1 MNTKYAIVVLLSACS
16 TSGAQ
21 ERPAEAAVPVRVAAV
36 DPTPMSEPLV
46 VPGLVFPRDV
56 YDLGF
61 PIGGVVREVGPDE
74 GDEIDRG
81 VILARLDPTVARA
94 GLAQARENLER
105 AERDLE
111 RTRTLTERGSLPSAT
126 FEDVETG
133 ADVARATV
141 SSAGFAVRWTAL
153 RAPAPGWVEARLVEP
168 GEVVG
173 AGQPIFRLASRE
185 RGFVLRVSVSDRAVA
200 ELHRG
205 DAATIAL
212 DAHEQPIA
220 ATIVEIARAPSMAT
234 GTFDVELAFEP
245 PAGLEPRTGLVGRA
259 TLSIGEPVRA
269 SIPLAALVDGR
280 DRDASVFVIED
291 GRAKRRAV
299 RVAFFTGD
307 RAAIASGLEGVAAV
321 VTAGADRVSDG
332 TLVTVREN

>member
-1 MNTKYAIVVLLSACS
+1 MNTKYALLLLTACS

-36 DPTPMSEPLV
+36 DPAPVSEPLV
-46 VPGLVFPRDV
+46 VPGLVFPRDT

-61 PIGGVVREVGPDE
+61 PIGGVVREVGPDV
-74 GDEIDRG
+74 GDEIARDT
-81 VILARLDPTVARA
+81 ILARLDPTVARA
-94 GLAQARENLER
+94 SLAQARENLER
-105 AERDLE
+105 AERDLA

-141 SSAGFAVRWTAL
+141 SSAGFAVRWTSL
-153 RAPAPGWVEARLVEP
+153 RAPAEGWVDARLVEP

-173 AGQPIFRLASRE
+173 AGQPIFRIASRE

-200 ELHRG
+200 ELRRG
-205 DAATIAL
+205 DAAVIAL
-212 DAHEQPIA
+212 DAHDEPIA

-259 TLSIGEPVRA
+259 TLAIGEPVSA

-280 DRDASVFVIED
+280 DRDASVYVIED
-291 GRAKRRAV
+291 GRAARRAV
-299 RVAFFTGD
+299 RVAFFHGEH
-307 RAAIASGLEGVAAV
+307 AAIASGLEGVAAV
-321 VTAGADRVSDG
+321 VTAGADRLSDG
-332 TLVTVREN
+332 TPVTVEEN